1 MTFKN
6 LYLVALTIVLPLAT
20 SAQHKAFSFN
30 QIQTRNSLQEWGN
43 FQYIS
48 EQIAEFSE
56 SNINVSVDKKYNLV
70 IISKTNLPNNGII
83 YLCKDEKDNPIT
95 VMLIDNIKMY
105 LYDKTKRFLINF
117 NKVKTNSVLADSD

>member
-20 SAQHKAFSFN
+20 SAQHKTFSFN